1 MARLP
6 DGTPLASLS
15 IPGTHDSGAMFEPAA
30 GIAKTQDLTIADQLN
45 IGARYFDIRC
55 RDVDDSFDITH
66 GGIDQNQTFD
76 DVLATMFAF
85 LDANPSE
92 ALIVSVK
99 EDAVQSGE
107 TMPFDA
113 AFRGYIAG
121 APDRWYLDDSLPT
134 LGQARGKLV
143 LLRRFSSTVAQGIDG
158 TDWADNATFVSGE
171 LHVEDNYVVT
181 DNDLKWAAI
190 TDALAAATGDGW
202 HLTYTSGY
210 QTVQGLPNIELV
222 SDDINARLDGYIEST
237 AGPLGTLA
245 MDFITA
251 DRAAAVVAHND

>member
-1 MARLP
+1 MARVA
-6 DGTPLASLS
+6 DDTPLAQLS
-15 IPGTHDSGAMFEPAA
+15 IPGTHDSGALFEPVA
-30 GIAKTQDLTIADQLN
+30 GIAKTQELTIAAQLDA
-45 IGARYFDIRC
+45 GARYFDIRC
-55 RDVDDSFDITH
+55 RDVDDRFDITH

-113 AFRGYIAG
+113 AFRGYVAE
-121 APDRWYLDDSLPT
+121 APDRWYLGDHLPT
-134 LGQARGKLV
+134 LGAARGKLV
-143 LLRRFSSTVAQGIDG
+143 LLRRFSATVAQGIDG

-171 LHVEDNYVVT
+171 LHVEDNYLVT
-181 DNDLKWAAI
+181 DNELKWAAI

-210 QTVQGLPNIELV
+210 QTVQGLPNV
-222 SDDINARLDGYIEST
+222 PVVADDINARLDGYIAST

-245 MDFITA
+245 MDFLTA
-251 DRAAAVVAHND
+251 DRAAAVIAHD